1 MPSFPLHSVLLIFIQ
16 SFTGLCILVVTFGF
30 CYEAWF
36 SIIWTLIYDLFS
48 VAKAPDVSGLFYFCC
63 GIATLILPAFQTLI
77 LGGYAT
83 DGSIMFEPKID
94 NSTMQTS
101 TFRETNYSSTAPPPY
116 ATTFTN
122 LLNETNSLSRALET
136 GRSFG
141 NQMVMVMLCASLLLA
156 IVTQCAMYFFVVRK
170 KSTRSQE
177 KDEVRS

>member
-1 MPSFPLHSVLLIFIQ
+1 M
-16 SFTGLCILVVTFGF
+16 TFGF

-48 VAKAPDVSGLFYFCC
+48 VAEAPDVSGLFFFCC
-63 GIATLILPAFQTLI
+63 GIATLILPAFQSLL
-77 LGGYAT
+77 LGGDAT
-83 DGSIMFEPKID
+83 VGPIKLETEID

-101 TFRETNYSSTAPPPY
+101 SFAEANYSSTMPTSY
-116 ATTFTN
+116 ATTFTYQR
-122 LLNETNSLSRALET
+122 NETNSLSTALEN

-170 KSTRSQE
+170 KIIQSHEREEARSE
-177 KDEVRS
+177 SHTVKN